1 MVESDNNIEFSVIV
15 TCYYEEKSIDE
26 FYGRLSATMQK
37 LGRSYEL
44 VMINDGSTD
53 GTFEKLK
60 AIYEKDKNV
69 SAIIDFY
76 RNSGQ
81 AAAVTAGIQYAR
93 GQHFILL
100 DSDLELDP
108 EEIPLLAA
116 EFDKGYDIVSGYRE
130 QRYVGLFRTVASRIE
145 NLIVRKLARHD
156 IKDFGC
162 TFKII
167 DGRLVRAFEFGPHKV
182 FHTGHLYSRAGKIKD
197 IRVSH
202 HPRKY
207 GRSGWTFTK
216 LYSLHMD
223 NILGMS
229 RRPFQ
234 LLSLACLF
242 LSVLFVG
249 RIIMDWIF
257 PFSILKEV
265 TNGLILNAIFLSI
278 LVSLSVLTAIGEYV
292 IRNYIVLQQYPHY
305 IVKQIMQR
313 RKCAHGDNSFLNV

>member
-1 MVESDNNIEFSVIV
+1 MRVESDHKIEFSVIV

-26 FYGRLSATMQK
+26 FHSRLSATMQS
-37 LGRSYEL
+37 LGRSYEII
-44 VMINDGSTD
+44 MINDGSTD
-53 GTFEKLK
+53 GTFEKIK
-60 AIYEKDKNV
+60 AIYEKDENV
-69 SAIIDFY
+69 STIIDFY
-76 RNSGQ
+76 RNAGQ
-81 AAAVTAGIQYAR
+81 AAAVKAGIQYAQ

-130 QRYVGLFRTVASRIE
+130 QRYVGLIRTAASRIE
-145 NLIVRKLARHD
+145 NMIVRKLARHN

-167 DGRLVRAFEFGPHKV
+167 DGRLVRAFEFGPHKIY
-182 FHTGHLYSRAGKIKD
+182 HTGHLYSRAGKIKD

-207 GRSGWTFTK
+207 GRSGWTLTK
-216 LYSLHMD
+216 LYSLHVD

-234 LLSLACLF
+234 ILSLVCLF
-242 LSVLFVG
+242 LSALFIG
-249 RIIMDWIF
+249 RIVINWIF
-257 PFSILKEV
+257 PFSILEEV
-265 TNGLILNAIFLSI
+265 TNGLILNTLFF
-278 LVSLSVLTAIGEYV
+278 SVLVLLTVMTAIGEYV

-305 IVKQIMQR
+305 IVKLIKQR
-313 RKCAHGDNSFLNV
+313 QKGV